1 MDWSDTIVKQMERNI
16 LETLYSSNNSYSMA
30 TFSDISHGSIYF
42 RSIVTL
48 PGEPRESDHGADL
61 LKNTYY
67 VIFKVPMNPELFM
80 GPSYKQVPAYTLKDY
95 YFKIV
100 PAQPVGGHH
109 P

>member
-1 MDWSDTIVKQMERNI
+1 MEQNI
-16 LETLYSSNNSYSMA
+16 LETLSNNPYSMA

-48 PGEPRESDHGADL
+48 PGPHGGADL